1 MYIHFKTF
9 GCKVNLYETENMKQN
24 FSGKG
29 FTVTDNE
36 YESDIFVIN
45 TCTVTETGDKKVF
58 KELRRLRREYPDS
71 IIAVTGCYPQAFPNE
86 AADITEA
93 DIVVGTKNRNALPD
107 IINEYL
113 ESRKRTVDICD
124 YTSNDV
130 FEDMCNAGYENNT
143 RAFIKIQDG
152 CNMFCTYCII
162 PYSRGRFRSK
172 PINKLKEEAEKL
184 AASGYQEIVL
194 VGINLSFYGIE
205 YKLRLADAVETI
217 CAINGIKRVRLGS
230 LEPEMISDED
240 IRRLSAQPKFCPQ
253 FHLSLQSGC
262 DKTLKEMNRRYTT
275 ADYAELVQKLRD
287 NFDNCAITT
296 DVMVGFPN
304 ETEED
309 FKQSVEFVKK
319 INFAKVHVFPY
330 SQRKG
335 TPAADFENQIPTSQK
350 NIRAKIMSEAAEESR
365 QKFLQSQSGLTFPVL
380 FEREKADKIPHG
392 YTPNYTSVKIFT
404 KNLGKSLRNQIFYV
418 KIERIEND
426 YCVGEIV
433 SEQ

>member
-1 MYIHFKTF
+1 MRNRKKFAFFDLHSAAGRPPQGIREVKSRQGNRRKRFCRQAAARTRNDCGGRSVPPHCITPYSKPGGRQRPGLSPRPRRHSLPEDRRI
-9 GCKVNLYETENMKQN
+9 KVGERNRHIELVIDHRNPVLPAVGHGLDFDRNPHSLVK
-24 FSGKG
+24 S
-29 FTVTDNE
+29 VTD
-36 YESDIFVIN
+36 D
-45 TCTVTETGDKKVF
+45 
-58 KELRRLRREYPDS
+58 LRR
-71 IIAVTGCYPQAFPNE
+71 AF
-86 AADITEA
+86 ADP
-93 DIVVGTKNRNALPD
+93 VALD
-107 IINEYL
+107 
-113 ESRKRTVDICD
+113 
-124 YTSNDV
+124 
-130 FEDMCNAGYENNT
+130 
-143 RAFIKIQDG
+143 
-152 CNMFCTYCII
+152 
-162 PYSRGRFRSK
+162 
-172 PINKLKEEAEKL
+172 
-184 AASGYQEIVL
+184 QEIVL

-230 LEPEMISDED
+230 LEPEMINDED
-240 IRRLSAQPKFCPQ
+240 IRRLAAQPKFCPQ

-350 NIRAKIMSEAAEESR
+350 NIRAKTMSEAAEESR

-392 YTPNYTSVKIFT
+392 YTPNYTLVKIFT

-418 KIERIEND
+418 KIGRIEND
-426 YCVGEIV
+426 YCIGEIV

>member
-1 MYIHFKTF
+1 
-9 GCKVNLYETENMKQN
+9 
-24 FSGKG
+24 
-29 FTVTDNE
+29 
-36 YESDIFVIN
+36 
-45 TCTVTETGDKKVF
+45 
-58 KELRRLRREYPDS
+58 
-71 IIAVTGCYPQAFPNE
+71 
-86 AADITEA
+86 
-93 DIVVGTKNRNALPD
+93 
-107 IINEYL
+107 
-113 ESRKRTVDICD
+113 
-124 YTSNDV
+124 
-130 FEDMCNAGYENNT
+130 
-143 RAFIKIQDG
+143 
-152 CNMFCTYCII
+152 MFCTYCII

-217 CAINGIKRVRLGS
+217 CAVNGIKRVRLGS
-230 LEPEMISDED
+230 LEPEMINDED
-240 IRRLSAQPKFCPQ
+240 IRRLAAQPKFCPQ

-275 ADYAELVQKLRD
+275 DDYAELVQKLRD

-335 TPAADFENQIPTSQK
+335 TPAAVFENQIPTSQK

-365 QKFLQSQSGLTFPVL
+365 QKFLQSQSGLIFPVL

-392 YTPNYTSVKIFT
+392 YTPNYTLVKIFT

>member
-24 FSGKG
+24 FSSKG

-36 YESDIFVIN
+36 NESDIFVIN

-58 KELRRLRREYPDS
+58 KELRRLRREYPNS
-71 IIAVTGCYPQAFPNE
+71 IIAVTGCYPQAFPRE
-86 AADITEA
+86 AADIKEA
-93 DIVVGTKNRNALPD
+93 DIIVGTKNRNALPD
-107 IINEYL
+107 IITEYI
-113 ESRKRTVDICD
+113 ENRTKKVDICD
-124 YTSNDV
+124 YSSNDV
-130 FEDMCNAGYENNT
+130 FEDMCNLGYEKNT
-143 RAFIKIQDG
+143 RAFVKIQDG

-172 PINKLKEEAEKL
+172 PIEKLKTEAEQL
-184 AASGYQEIVL
+184 AASGYKEIVL

-205 YKLRLADAVETI
+205 YKLRLADAVETV
-217 CAINGIKRVRLGS
+217 CAVNGIERVRLSS
-230 LEPEMISDED
+230 LEPEMINDED
-240 IRRLSAQPKFCPQ
+240 IRRLAAQPKFCPQ

-287 NFDNCAITT
+287 SFDNCAITT

-309 FKQSVEFVKK
+309 FEQSVEFVKK
-319 INFAKVHVFPY
+319 IGFAKVHVFPY

-380 FEREKADKIPHG
+380 FEREKSDKIPHG
-392 YTPNYTSVKIFT
+392 YTPNYTLVKIFT

>member
-24 FSGKG
+24 FVNEG
-29 FTVTDNE
+29 FSVTDD
-36 YESDIFVIN
+36 ESQSDVFVIN

-58 KELRRLRREYPDS
+58 KELRRLRREFPDS

-86 AADITEA
+86 AVNISEA
-93 DIVVGTKNRNALPD
+93 DVIVGTKNRNALPD
-107 IINEYL
+107 IITEYL
-113 ESRKRTVDICD
+113 ENRTKKVDICD

-130 FEDMCNAGYENNT
+130 FEDMCNIGYEKNT
-143 RAFIKIQDG
+143 RAFVKIQDG

-172 PINKLKEEAEKL
+172 PIEKLRAEAEQL
-184 AASGYQEIVL
+184 AAAGYKEIVL

-205 YKLRLADAVETI
+205 YKLRLADAVESV
-217 CAINGIKRVRLGS
+217 CAVSGIKRVRLSS
-230 LEPEMISDED
+230 LEPEMINDED
-240 IRRLSAQPKFCPQ
+240 IRRLAAQPKFCPQ

-262 DKTLKEMNRRYTT
+262 DKTLKEMNRRYT
-275 ADYAELVQKLRD
+275 ASDYAALVQKLRD
-287 NFDNCAITT
+287 SFDNCSITT

-304 ETEED
+304 ETDED
-309 FKQSVEFVKK
+309 FKESVDFVKR
-319 INFAKVHVFPY
+319 IGFAKVHVFPY

-335 TPAADFENQIPTSQK
+335 TPAAEFENQIPTGQK
-350 NIRAKIMSEAAEESR
+350 NARAKIMSEAAEESR
-365 QKFLQSQSGLTFPVL
+365 QKFLHSQLGRTVPVL
-380 FEREKADKIPHG
+380 FEREKSDKIPHG
-392 YTPNYTSVKIFT
+392 YTPNYTLVKIFT
-404 KNLGKSLRNQIFYV
+404 KISGKSLRNRIFYV